1 MHQGL
6 DFSQVALGQG
16 GDKVKPTPFILQLSS
31 ARKDVASPSTEGKMA
46 DTAPLPLSGEKW
58 SQNIPDRSAGTAAQF
73 RARDTLEDRLQLIQ
87 PATVHRRAN
96 WKLMTW
102 PTHSAVRTRNRGAF
116 YCDQTRCSP
125 GASGPK
131 ALMSNLDFTGSQ

>member
-6 DFSQVALGQG
+6 DFSQVVLGQG

-31 ARKDVASPSTEGKMA
+31 ARKDVVSPSTEGKMA

-58 SQNIPDRSAGTAAQF
+58 SQNIPDRSAGMAAQF
-73 RARDTLEDRLQLIQ
+73 RACDTLEDRLQLIQ

-102 PTHSAVRTRNRGAF
+102 PPILLLEPRTVEPSTGTRLVALQEPRG
-116 YCDQTRCSP
+116 QR
-125 GASGPK
+125 
-131 ALMSNLDFTGSQ
+131 L